1 MKLIVALSFLFL
13 AVNALPTGEDDH
25 SSHAHVHKNVPG
37 PFQNVR
43 ETSAAL
49 APAGERRFGANDSPT
64 NVQCAAT
71 CARTMKEKMQRDL
84 PNYEAEKSKLGGEY
98 DPEKLNKVCG
108 VHDATK
114 TCLDRC
120 QNSQVKTMMT
130 KALGLGQYM
139 CHDSNFK
146 KNAPCLNEVHKTT
159 HSTCEGQSKCGQYK
173 TKMDQYKQTRPTDE
187 NGLKDMMSQS
197 CQFMKCALDCGKP
210 TVVQKC
216 GQSAQNDLQGLVG
229 KSVEFLKYTVES
241 MGLGSAYPRECDR
254 VTAA

>member
-1 MKLIVALSFLFL
+1 MKLALALSLL
-13 AVNALPTGEDDH
+13 VLYTVNALPTGDDDH
-25 SSHAHVHKNVPG
+25 ANHEHVHDSG
-37 PFQNVR
+37 PFTAIR
-43 ETSAAL
+43 KTSVDL
-49 APAGERRFGANDSPT
+49 APTERRFGSGDSPT

-71 CARTMKEKMQRDL
+71 CAREMKEKMQRDL
-84 PNYEAEKSKLGGEY
+84 PGYDQQQASKMGGEY

-114 TCLDRC
+114 TCLNRC

-146 KNAPCLNEVHKTT
+146 KNAPCLNDVHKTT
-159 HSTCEGQSKCGQYK
+159 HNTCEGQSKCGQYK
-173 TKMDQYKQTRPTDE
+173 QKMDQYKQTRPTTED
-187 NGLKDMMSQS
+187 GLKDMMSQS
-197 CQFMKCALDCGKP
+197 CQFMKCALDCAKP
-210 TVVQKC
+210 QVVAKC
-216 GQSAQNDLQGLVG
+216 GASAQQDLQGLVG

-241 MGLGSAYPRECDR
+241 MGLGSTYPRECDR

>member
-1 MKLIVALSFLFL
+1 MKLTLAFSLF
-13 AVNALPTGEDDH
+13 VVCTVRALPTGEDDH
-25 SSHAHVHKNVPG
+25 DTHGHVHEAG
-37 PFQNVR
+37 PFQNIR
-43 ETSAAL
+43 KTSAAI
-49 APAGERRFGANDSPT
+49 APTERRFGSGDSPT

-71 CARTMKEKMQRDL
+71 CARQMKEKMQRDL
-84 PNYEAEKSKLGGEY
+84 PGYEQGASKMGGEY

-108 VHDATK
+108 VHDNTK

-159 HSTCEGQSKCGQYK
+159 HNTCEGQSKCGQYK
-173 TKMDQYKQTRPTDE
+173 TKMDEYKANRPTNE
-187 NGLKDMMSQS
+187 EGLKDMMKQS
-197 CQFMKCALDCGKP
+197 CQFMKCALDCAKP
-210 TVVQKC
+210 TVVSKC

-241 MGLGSAYPRECDR
+241 MGLGQAYPRECDR
-254 VTAA
+254 VSAA

>member
-1 MKLIVALSFLFL
+1 MQFLIAFLLMALCTIH
-13 AVNALPTGEDDH
+13 ALPTGEDDQH
-25 SSHAHVHKNVPG
+25 TNAHKHYQQAA
-37 PFQNVR
+37 PFPSIT
-43 ETSAAL
+43 ETTHEL
-49 APAGERRFGANDSPT
+49 APTARRFGSGDSPT

-71 CARTMKEKMQRDL
+71 CAREMKEKMQRDL
-84 PNYEAEKSKLGGEY
+84 PGYEQQAAKLGGEY

-108 VHDATK
+108 VHDGAK

-159 HSTCEGQSKCGQYK
+159 HTTCEGQSKCGQYK
-173 TKMDQYKQTRPTDE
+173 QKMDQYKTTRPSNED
-187 NGLKDMMSQS
+187 GLKDMMKQS
-197 CQFMKCALDCGKP
+197 CLFMKCALDCGKP
-210 TVVQKC
+210 SVVQKC

-241 MGLGSAYPRECDR
+241 MGLGQVYPTECDR
-254 VTAA
+254 VSA

>member
-1 MKLIVALSFLFL
+1 MKLILAFCLFVC
-13 AVNALPTGEDDH
+13 AIHGFPTGEDDH
-25 SSHAHVHKNVPG
+25 GQVGHVHETG
-37 PFQNVR
+37 PFSNIR
-43 ETSAAL
+43 KTSAAI
-49 APAGERRFGANDSPT
+49 ATPEARRFGSQDSQT

-71 CARTMKEKMQRDL
+71 CARQMKEKMSRDL
-84 PNYEAEKSKLGGEY
+84 PGYEQEASAKKLGGEY

-114 TCLDRC
+114 SCLDRC

-159 HSTCEGQSKCGQYK
+159 HNTCEGQSKCGQYK
-173 TKMDQYKQTRPTDE
+173 QKMDQYKQNRPTDKE
-187 NGLKDMMSQS
+187 GLKDMMSQS
-197 CQFMKCALDCGKP
+197 CQFMKCALDCAKP
-210 TVVQKC
+210 TVVSKC
-216 GQSAQNDLQGLVG
+216 GQSAQTDLEGLVG

-241 MGLGSAYPRECDR
+241 MNLGDAFPSQCER
-254 VTAA
+254 VASG

>member
-1 MKLIVALSFLFL
+1 MKLTL
-13 AVNALPTGEDDH
+13 AVLFFAVCTVRALPTGEDDQTTH
-25 SSHAHVHKNVPG
+25 QHVHETG
-37 PFQNVR
+37 PFTAIR
-43 ETSAAL
+43 KTSVDL
-49 APAGERRFGANDSPT
+49 APTERRFGSGDSPT

-71 CARTMKEKMQRDL
+71 CARQMKEKMERDM
-84 PNYEAEKSKLGGEY
+84 PGYQQQASKMGGEY

-139 CHDSNFK
+139 CHESDFK

-159 HSTCEGQSKCGQYK
+159 HGTCEGQTKCGQYK
-173 TKMDQYKQTRPTDE
+173 QKMDEYKQNRPTNE
-187 NGLKDMMSQS
+187 EGLKDMMKQS
-197 CQFMKCALDCGKP
+197 CEFMKCSLNCASP
-210 TVVQKC
+210 QVVSKC
-216 GQSAQNDLQGLVG
+216 GQSAQNDLKGLVG